1 MEVVDHPWFRGAA
14 LSAGIL
20 LATVAPLH
28 AGGDASARM
37 QAESSQQALPLTL
50 DEALDLAEKNNP
62 QLQVASAQREGAVA
76 GITTAKAYPNPSVS
90 LLGGPQ
96 YSRMSNA
103 GRGPSGLLQAYTF
116 TQQLELPSLRRARI
130 DAAEK
135 ARAASE
141 HGISSARLAVRG
153 VVKQAFYQVLR
164 HHREVEVARE
174 NLKLIEDLRRRIE
187 TQVQV
192 GEAAKLEL
200 VRAEAEV
207 ATARTLVRSAQLRE
221 VTAKSVLRAAIGL
234 PPGPEL
240 APVGDVSKPVP
251 LPPADQLRTEMLGR
265 HPLLAQARADIV
277 TAEARVRAETAAR
290 KPQPAVYTDY
300 EHQPDL
306 GFVRFGVSLPINVWN
321 KRQGPIAESVA
332 ALNRARAEARVRE
345 LELAAA
351 LERALGLYEIA
362 TQQIQSLQ
370 EGVLKEAEFALAAAE
385 AAFRFGERGI
395 IDVLDAQRVLRRVRL
410 DYMNA
415 QFDLQAALIDLEQ
428 LRAIDI
434 GVTP

>member
-1 MEVVDHPWFRGAA
+1 
-14 LSAGIL
+14 
-20 LATVAPLH
+20 LH
-28 AGGDASARM
+28 AGDGGGAQIEAAGQYRSR
-37 QAESSQQALPLTL
+37 PLTL
-50 DEALDLAEKNNP
+50 GEALELAEKNNP
-62 QLQVASAQREGAVA
+62 QLQVAAAQREGAAA
-76 GITTAKAYPNPSVS
+76 GITTARAYPNPSVS

-96 YSRMSNA
+96 YSRMSNV

-135 ARAASE
+135 AQAASE
-141 HGISSARLAVRG
+141 HGITSARLAVRG

-164 HHREVEVARE
+164 HNREVEVARE

-192 GEAAKLEL
+192 GEAARLEL

-240 APVGDVSKPVP
+240 TPAGDVSKPAA
-251 LPPADQLRTEMLGR
+251 LPPAEQLRADMLGR
-265 HPLLAQARADIV
+265 HPLLTQARADIV
-277 TAEARVRAETAAR
+277 TAEARVKAETAAR

-306 GFVRFGVSLPINVWN
+306 GFVRFGVSLPLNVWN

-362 TQQIQSLQ
+362 TQQIESLQ
-370 EGVLKEAEFALAAAE
+370 EGVLKEAEFALGAAE

-395 IDVLDAQRVLRRVRL
+395 IDVLDAQRVLRSVRL

>member
-1 MEVVDHPWFRGAA
+1 MHHAWFRGVTLNAV
-14 LSAGIL
+14 IL
-20 LATVAPLH
+20 LACGAPLH
-28 AGGDASARM
+28 AGDSVGAHLQSGTQLPA
-37 QAESSQQALPLTL
+37 QPLTL
-50 DEALDLAEKNNP
+50 AEALELAEKNNP
-62 QLQVASAQREGAVA
+62 QLQVAAAQREGAVA

-96 YSRMSNA
+96 YSRLSNA
-103 GRGPSGLLQAYTF
+103 GRGPAGLLQAYTF

-153 VVKQAFYQVLR
+153 VVKHAFYQVLR
-164 HHREVEVARE
+164 HHREIAVALE

-240 APVGDVSKPVP
+240 TPVGDVSRPVP
-251 LPPADQLRTEMLGR
+251 LPSAGQLRADMLGR
-265 HPLLAQARADIV
+265 HPLLTQARADIV
-277 TAEARVRAETAAR
+277 TAEARVTAETAAR
-290 KPQPAVYTDY
+290 KSQPTIYTDY

-306 GFVRFGVSLPINVWN
+306 GFVRFGVSLPLNVWN

-351 LERALGLYEIA
+351 LERTLGLYEIA
-362 TQQIQSLQ
+362 TQQIESLQ

-395 IDVLDAQRVLRRVRL
+395 IDVLDAQRVLRSVRL

-434 GVTP
+434 GVTQ